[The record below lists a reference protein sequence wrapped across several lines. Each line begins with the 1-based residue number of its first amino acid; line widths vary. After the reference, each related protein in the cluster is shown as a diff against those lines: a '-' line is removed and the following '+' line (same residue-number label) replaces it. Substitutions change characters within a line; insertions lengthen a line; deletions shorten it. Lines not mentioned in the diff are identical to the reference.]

1 MLLDLT
7 SLPRAVRGVR
17 WDGLALAVDGPDRPP
32 LRWETAEGRRLLLR
46 QGGRTVLLARQR
58 VTHHGV
64 HYARTGRY
72 ASPLPPLRAAT
83 ARARRAAAGDD
94 EDAWAARWAHHFA
107 AALRASPVGPLH
119 EGDWRLSPG
128 MGPRA
133 VDAYWATL
141 ARHDPDRGHLTWFGY
156 GDPAEDQRDVLPLR
170 PLAAPDAARVK
181 AYRRQF
187 REGVLPPVLLWAV
200 SGLNAHVVLDGHD
213 RLAAALA
220 EGGRPRILRLGRAPA
235 GGPVPPG
242 GPHLLRAYEERAA
255 CLERARTAGDPLA
268 PTRIATAGRRLD
280 AELRAL
286 SDGFGLTRGWP
297 LPGGAPAWEASARR
311 HAPGWHPDATR

>member
-1 MLLDLT
+1 MLRDLT

-94 EDAWAARWAHHFA
+94 EDAWAARWA
-107 AALRASPVGPLH
+107 P
-119 EGDWRLSPG
+119 
-128 MGPRA
+128 
-133 VDAYWATL
+133 
-141 ARHDPDRGHLTWFGY
+141 
-156 GDPAEDQRDVLPLR
+156 
-170 PLAAPDAARVK
+170 
-181 AYRRQF
+181 
-187 REGVLPPVLLWAV
+187 
-200 SGLNAHVVLDGHD
+200 
-213 RLAAALA
+213 ALA